1 MMARHKK
8 SGAALIT
15 VMVVVFIVMA
25 IIANLS
31 VTDFRVIKRLS
42 NRQQIEQASTMAWSA
57 VAFGRAGLGTSGAT
71 SGFDSLNDVWAQ
83 PIPKTKLLEETYMS
97 GYIIDEQ
104 SKFNINDLVTTN
116 GQVNQVVLAQF
127 TSLLSNVNLPQS
139 MAANIASY
147 MAAPQYQSDIMQQYT
162 QGKPAYRPAGR
173 PLLDLSE
180 LVLVKGITPPMVL
193 KMAQYVTA
201 IPVNGAGLTNESANE
216 SNNQRPAP
224 PPAPNQAQG
233 SGMTVNV
240 NTASAEVIA
249 AKSGIQLPVAQRLLS
264 YRATNAF
271 ENAAQIKTFLTQNGV
286 QDKQAN
292 GTPLNLAGLG
302 TTSSYFTIHV
312 LIDVHEDQFRWI
324 ALVFRQNRSGQ
335 WPQILWQHPE

>member
-1 MMARHKK
+1 
-8 SGAALIT
+8 
-15 VMVVVFIVMA
+15 
-25 IIANLS
+25 
-31 VTDFRVIKRLS
+31 
-42 NRQQIEQASTMAWSA
+42 
-57 VAFGRAGLGTSGAT
+57 
-71 SGFDSLNDVWAQ
+71 
-83 PIPKTKLLEETYMS
+83 
-97 GYIIDEQ
+97 
-104 SKFNINDLVTTN
+104 
-116 GQVNQVVLAQF
+116 
-127 TSLLSNVNLPQS
+127 
-139 MAANIASY
+139 
-147 MAAPQYQSDIMQQYT
+147 MQQYT

-180 LVLVKGITPPMVL
+180 LILVKGITPPMVL

-201 IPVNGAGLTNESANE
+201 IPVNGAGLMNESANE
-216 SNNQRPAP
+216 SSPQPPVPA
-224 PPAPNQAQG
+224 ANQAQG

-271 ENAAQIKTFLTQNGV
+271 ESTGQIKTFLTQNGV

-312 LIDVHEDQFRWI
+312 QIDVHEDQFRWI

>member
-1 MMARHKK
+1 MSMHKR

-42 NRQQIEQASTMAWSA
+42 NRQQIEQASTMALSA

-116 GQVNQVVLAQF
+116 GQVNQVVLTQF
-127 TSLLSNVNLPQS
+127 TSLLSNINLPQS

-180 LVLVKGITPPMVL
+180 LILVKGITPPMVL

-201 IPVNGAGLTNESANE
+201 IPVNGAGLMNESANE
-216 SNNQRPAP
+216 SSPQPPVPA
-224 PPAPNQAQG
+224 ANQAQG

-271 ENAAQIKTFLTQNGV
+271 ESTGQIKTFLTQNGV

-312 LIDVHEDQFRWI
+312 QIDVHEDQFRWI

>member
-1 MMARHKK
+1 MMSMHKR

-42 NRQQIEQASTMAWSA
+42 NRQQIEQASTMALSA

-127 TSLLSNVNLPQS
+127 TSLLSNINLPQS
-139 MAANIASY
+139 MATNIASY

-180 LVLVKGITPPMVL
+180 LILVKGVTPPMVL

-201 IPVNGAGLTNESANE
+201 IPVNGAGLMNESANE
-216 SNNQRPAP
+216 SSPQSPVPA
-224 PPAPNQAQG
+224 ANQAQG

-271 ENAAQIKTFLTQNGV
+271 ESTGQIKTFLTQNGV

-312 LIDVHEDQFRWI
+312 QIDVHEDQFRWI

>member
-1 MMARHKK
+1 MMSMHKR

-42 NRQQIEQASTMAWSA
+42 NRQQIEQASTMALSA

-116 GQVNQVVLAQF
+116 GQVNQVVLTQF
-127 TSLLSNVNLPQS
+127 TSLLSNINLPQS
-139 MAANIASY
+139 MATNIASY

-180 LVLVKGITPPMVL
+180 LILVKGVTPPMVL

-201 IPVNGAGLTNESANE
+201 IPVNGAGLMNESANE
-216 SNNQRPAP
+216 SSPQSPVPA
-224 PPAPNQAQG
+224 ANQAQG

-271 ENAAQIKTFLTQNGV
+271 ESTGQIKTFLTQNGV

-312 LIDVHEDQFRWI
+312 QIDVHEDQFRWI

>member
-1 MMARHKK
+1 MMSMHKR

-42 NRQQIEQASTMAWSA
+42 NRQQIEQASTMALSA

-116 GQVNQVVLAQF
+116 GQVNQVVLTQF
-127 TSLLSNVNLPQS
+127 TSLLSNINLPQS

-180 LVLVKGITPPMVL
+180 LILVKGITPPMVL

-201 IPVNGAGLTNESANE
+201 IPVNGAGLMNESANE
-216 SNNQRPAP
+216 SSPQPPVPA
-224 PPAPNQAQG
+224 ANQAQG

-271 ENAAQIKTFLTQNGV
+271 ESTGQIKTFLTQNGV

-312 LIDVHEDQFRWI
+312 QIDVHEDQFRWI

>member
-1 MMARHKK
+1 MMSMHKR

-42 NRQQIEQASTMAWSA
+42 NRQQIEQASTMALSA

-127 TSLLSNVNLPQS
+127 TSLLSNINLPQS
-139 MAANIASY
+139 MATNIASY

-180 LVLVKGITPPMVL
+180 LILVKGVTPPMVL

-201 IPVNGAGLTNESANE
+201 IPVNGAGLMNESANE
-216 SNNQRPAP
+216 SSPQPPVPA
-224 PPAPNQAQG
+224 ANQAQG

-271 ENAAQIKTFLTQNGV
+271 ESTGQIKTFLTQNGV

-312 LIDVHEDQFRWI
+312 QIDVHEDQFRWI

>member
-1 MMARHKK
+1 MMSMHKR

-42 NRQQIEQASTMAWSA
+42 NRQQIEQASTMALSA

-116 GQVNQVVLAQF
+116 GQVNQVVLTQF
-127 TSLLSNVNLPQS
+127 TSLLSNINLPQS

-180 LVLVKGITPPMVL
+180 LILVKGITPPMVL

-201 IPVNGAGLTNESANE
+201 IPVNGAGLMNESANE
-216 SNNQRPAP
+216 SSPQSPVPA
-224 PPAPNQAQG
+224 ANQAQG

-271 ENAAQIKTFLTQNGV
+271 ESTGQIKTFLTQNGV

-312 LIDVHEDQFRWI
+312 QIDVHEDQFRWI

>member
-1 MMARHKK
+1 MMSMHKR

-42 NRQQIEQASTMAWSA
+42 NRQQIEQASTMALSA

-116 GQVNQVVLAQF
+116 GQVNQVVLTQF
-127 TSLLSNVNLPQS
+127 TSLLCNINLPQS

-180 LVLVKGITPPMVL
+180 LILVKGITPPMVL

-201 IPVNGAGLTNESANE
+201 IPVNGAGLMNESANE
-216 SNNQRPAP
+216 SSPQPPVPA
-224 PPAPNQAQG
+224 ANQAQG

-271 ENAAQIKTFLTQNGV
+271 ESTGQIKTLLTQNGV

-312 LIDVHEDQFRWI
+312 QIDVHEDQFRWI